1 MFKLQFDMSSDAFA
15 GPRYDLEIARIL
27 NVVRESVIFGYRNGT
42 IRDFRGNRI
51 GHWAVVLETDQ

>member
-15 GPRYDLEIARIL
+15 NRYDLEIARIL

-42 IRDFRGNRI
+42 IRDSNGHAI
-51 GHWAVVLETDQ
+51 GQWSIVLEEDQ